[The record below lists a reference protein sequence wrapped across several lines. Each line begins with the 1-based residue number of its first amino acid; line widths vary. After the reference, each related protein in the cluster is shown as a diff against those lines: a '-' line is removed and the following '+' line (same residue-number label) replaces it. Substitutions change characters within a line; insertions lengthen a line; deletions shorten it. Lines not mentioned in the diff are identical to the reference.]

1 MKNYNKIK
9 PLAFPSI
16 WIQIA
21 SIQMAHRYFLFVIFF
36 YFNFMLKRRS
46 HRVRKLIIV
55 DSNKIFAILSD
66 KKWQKKTKQVFST
79 IHFNKKNMPMIA
91 VRQ

>member
-1 MKNYNKIK
+1 MHLNPNCQHSNGS
-9 PLAFPSI
+9 PVF
-16 WIQIA
+16 
-21 SIQMAHRYFLFVIFF
+21 FVRHFF

-66 KKWQKKTKQVFST
+66 KKWQKK
-79 IHFNKKNMPMIA
+79 KNETSFLDNSF
-91 VRQ
+91 